1 MARLK
6 YIDFEWSLD
15 VVGTDGNGKVITL
28 ENVSYEEKIELIE
41 HIIREIGKGQDNG
54 VFTHL
59 IMTTEAKKYKE
70 EK

>member
-54 VFTHL
+54 LFTHL
-59 IMTTEAKKYKE
+59 IATMEAVKYKE